1 MPLKRT
7 RSVTTTTMPTSMAKK
22 LSKRGAGRRVVP
34 KLQLLSAPGT
44 PFPQSCRAV
53 LKYTSYFNMDPGLG
67 LVARWLLRCN
77 SVYDPDYSGA
87 GGQPRG
93 FDQYAALY
101 NQYTVH
107 ASRIKMVP
115 CLRSTGAGG
124 QIICGISILPDV
136 GSLPGVDQCADRPFT
151 TWKTVAQ
158 QAAPR
163 DNTVYS
169 SWNRA
174 KRFPKEDTLASLSA
188 SIAAD
193 PAEVEYYEFWAY
205 SGYTPLATNP
215 DDFTMQYEI
224 TYDVEFYELKSIAP
238 S

>member
-7 RSVTTTTMPTSMAKK
+7 RSVTTTTMPASMAKK
-22 LSKRGAGRRVVP
+22 IRRTVKRAAPR
-34 KLQLLSAPGT
+34 LQLLSAPGT
-44 PFPQSCRAV
+44 PFPQRCKAF
-53 LKYTSYFNMDPGLG
+53 LKYTSYFNLDPGLG
-67 LVARWLLRCN
+67 TVARYLLRCN
-77 SVYDPDYSGA
+77 SVFDPDYSST

-93 FDQYAALY
+93 FDQYALLY

-107 ASRIKMVP
+107 SSKLKMVP

-124 QIICGISILPDV
+124 QVMLGISILGDV
-136 GSLPGVDQCADRPFT
+136 GSTPTVDQCADRPFT

-158 QAAPR
+158 QAAPK

-188 SIAAD
+188 AIGAN
-193 PAEVEYYEFWAY
+193 PAEEEFYEFWAY

-224 TYDVEFYELKSIAP
+224 IYEVEFYELKAIP
-238 S
+238 SS